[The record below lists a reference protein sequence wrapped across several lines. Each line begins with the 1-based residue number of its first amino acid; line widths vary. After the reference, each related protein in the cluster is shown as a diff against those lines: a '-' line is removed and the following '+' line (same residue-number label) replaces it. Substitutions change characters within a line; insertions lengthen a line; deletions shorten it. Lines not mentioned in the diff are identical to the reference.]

1 MESHSS
7 RSFPSSLRL
16 GYSNQLSVPLLLSL
30 LCPRSRKFPN
40 CKRPKFFP
48 RRRRKTIPSTSIK
61 KLEPHQ
67 FISKMSYFTSFLK
80 PGGYRRLGD
89 LEKPTH
95 RAAIPDGSLFPQDES
110 EIDLFLPSSSR
121 THPQQEAVLYHRWRL
136 AFVVLLFVCNICFF
150 ACVAFHLDAAPL
162 EVRQKECGRL
172 LGQWRR
178 FTTFLKISRIMWL
191 ACTLYEI
198 TKRTIVFFFL
208 SFTFCFPSFT
218 NDENA
223 EKENPFSTVPGW
235 QDGVEYEVQR
245 FKGNFGLQSPFT
257 GVGPEVDA
265 AWYNLTDG
273 KSSSSFS
280 LLQSRA
286 VRCG

>member
-1 MESHSS
+1 M
-7 RSFPSSLRL
+7 F
-16 GYSNQLSVPLLLSL
+16 
-30 LCPRSRKFPN
+30 
-40 CKRPKFFP
+40 
-48 RRRRKTIPSTSIK
+48 
-61 KLEPHQ
+61 
-67 FISKMSYFTSFLK
+67 YFTSFLK
-80 PGGYRRLGD
+80 PGGYRRIGD
-89 LEKPTH
+89 SEKQTH
-95 RAAIPDGSLFPQDES
+95 RAASPDGSPFPQDES
-110 EIDLFLPSSSR
+110 ETDLFLPSSR
-121 THPQQEAVLYHRWRL
+121 THLQQEAVFHRHWRS
-136 AFVVLLFVCNICFF
+136 AVVGLLFVCNICLF
-150 ACVAFHLDAAPL
+150 ACVVFLLDAAPL

-178 FTTFLKISRIMWL
+178 YTTFLKISRIMWL

-208 SFTFCFPSFT
+208 SFTFCVPSFT

-223 EKENPFSTVPGW
+223 EKKNLFSTVPGW

-280 LLQSRA
+280 PLQLRA
-286 VRCG
+286 VRSE